1 MLKQNVL
8 IGRAINMKKIVCSFF
23 LSVFFLWA
31 LPAVFSQIP
40 GKKYSERLSDFSK
53 LELSGSMTVIV
64 KRGGSNN
71 LTAEIKMGGSYSEL
85 DFYVSNNT
93 LFLKKRG
100 SFFAMRNITVTLT
113 SFCHI
118 DVIYASGGVLVKT
131 WENVFSSKAEVDAKS
146 SSVMEIYVEADKFY
160 AVAGR
165 TSSIK
170 LRGKVEEIELRAEHE
185 GKIDSEFLEAEKG
198 YAFAYTGG
206 SIKLTVLNYLEAA
219 AGNNSV
225 IYYKDSLSLKKELSP
240 ALEGKYISY

>member
-1 MLKQNVL
+1 
-8 IGRAINMKKIVCSFF
+8 MKKIVCSFF
-23 LSVFFLWA
+23 LAVFFLWV
-31 LPAVFSQIP
+31 LPVAFSQIP
-40 GKKYSERLSDFSK
+40 GKKYSEKLSNFSK
-53 LELSGSMTVIV
+53 IDVSGRMTVIV

-71 LTAEIKMGGSYSEL
+71 LTAEIKIGGNYGEL
-85 DFYVSNNT
+85 DFYISNNT

-113 SFCHI
+113 SFRHI
-118 DVIYASGGVLVKT
+118 DIIYASGGVLVKT
-131 WENVFSSKAEVDAKS
+131 WENVFSSKAEVNAQS
-146 SSVMEIYVEADKFY
+146 SSVMEIYVEADKFF
-160 AVAGR
+160 AAAGR

-170 LRGKVEEIELRAEHE
+170 LRGKAAEIELRAEHE
-185 GKIDSEFLEAEKG
+185 GIIDSEFLEAEEG

-206 SIKLTVLNYLEAA
+206 SIKLPVLDYLVAA